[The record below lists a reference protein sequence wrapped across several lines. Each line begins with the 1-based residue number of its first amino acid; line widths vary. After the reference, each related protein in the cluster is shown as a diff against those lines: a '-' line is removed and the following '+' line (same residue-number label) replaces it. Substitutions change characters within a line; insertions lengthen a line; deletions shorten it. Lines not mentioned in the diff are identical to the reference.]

1 MPKEATMDFD
11 ETLAKRY
18 SVRKL
23 SNRPITDAQIESIL
37 KAAQI
42 APSAVNRQPY
52 KIWVL
57 RTSQALQHAAECT
70 KFDFIA
76 NAPVVFVIG
85 AKYEEAWT
93 RPADGHNFA
102 EVDASIAA
110 THMML
115 EITSLG
121 LGTTWVGHFDPDKL
135 KGFFHQMRGYE
146 LICMF
151 GVGYP
156 AEDSEPNPRHS
167 QNKPLSELAEHL

>member
-1 MPKEATMDFD
+1 MDFN
-11 ETLAKRY
+11 ELMAARY

-23 SNRPITDAQIESIL
+23 SDRPVSDQQIENIL
-37 KAAQI
+37 KAAQM
-42 APSAVNRQPY
+42 APSAVNKQPY

-57 RTSQALQHAAECT
+57 RTPQALKHAAECT

-76 NAPVVFVIG
+76 NAQVVFVIG
-85 AKYEEAWT
+85 AKCDEAWV
-93 RPADGHNFA
+93 RPADQHNFA

-115 EITSLG
+115 EIANLG

-135 KGFFHQMRGYE
+135 KNFFHQMRGYE

-156 AEDSEPNPRHS
+156 AEDSQPGPRHS
-167 QNKPLSELAEHL
+167 ECKSMETLSERL

>member
-1 MPKEATMDFD
+1 MDFN
-11 ETLAKRY
+11 ELMTARY

-23 SNRPITDAQIESIL
+23 SDRPVSDQQIESIL
-37 KAAQI
+37 KAAQL
-42 APSAVNRQPY
+42 APSAVNKQPY

-57 RTSQALQHAAECT
+57 RTPQAIKHTGECT

-76 NAPVVFVIG
+76 KAQVVFVIG
-85 AKYEEAWT
+85 AKDEEAWV
-93 RPADGHNFA
+93 RPVDQHNFA

-115 EITSLG
+115 EIANLG
-121 LGTTWVGHFDPDKL
+121 LGSTWVGHFDPDKL
-135 KGFFHQMRGYE
+135 KGFFHQMHGYK

-156 AEDSEPNPRHS
+156 ADDSQPSSRHGEC
-167 QNKPLSELAEHL
+167 KPMEVLAERL

>member
-1 MPKEATMDFD
+1 MDFS
-11 ETLAKRY
+11 ELMSARY

-23 SNRPITDAQIESIL
+23 SDRPVTDQQIENIL
-37 KAAQI
+37 KAAQV
-42 APSAVNRQPY
+42 APTAVNKQPF

-57 RTSQALQHAAECT
+57 RTPQAIRHAGECT

-76 NAPVVFVIG
+76 SAQVVFVIG
-85 AKYEEAWT
+85 AKEDEAWV
-93 RPADGHNFA
+93 RPADQHNFA

-115 EITSLG
+115 EITNLG
-121 LGTTWVGHFDPDKL
+121 LGSTWVGHFDPDKL
-135 KGFFHQMRGYE
+135 KGFFHQMRGYQ

-156 AEDSEPNPRHS
+156 AEDSQPNPRHTES
-167 QNKPLSELAEHL
+167 KSLDALVEKL

>member
-1 MPKEATMDFD
+1 MDFN
-11 ETLAKRY
+11 ELMTARY

-23 SNRPITDAQIESIL
+23 SDCPVSDQQIESIL
-37 KAAQI
+37 KAAQV
-42 APSAVNRQPY
+42 APTAVNKQPF

-57 RTSQALQHAAECT
+57 RTPQAIKHAGECT

-76 NAPVVFVIG
+76 NAQVVFVIG
-85 AKYEEAWT
+85 AKSDEAWV
-93 RPADGHNFA
+93 RPVDQHNFA

-115 EITSLG
+115 EIANLG
-121 LGTTWVGHFDPDKL
+121 LGSTWVGHFDPDKL
-135 KGFFHQMRGYE
+135 KDFFHQMRDYK

-156 AEDSEPNPRHS
+156 ADDSAPSPRHGEYKS
-167 QNKPLSELAEHL
+167 LETLVEKL

>member
-1 MPKEATMDFD
+1 MDFK
-11 ETLAKRY
+11 ELMAKRY

-23 SNRPITDAQIESIL
+23 SDRPVTDQQIESIL
-37 KAAQI
+37 KAAQT
-42 APSAVNRQPY
+42 APSAVNKQPY

-57 RTSQALQHAAECT
+57 RTPQALKHAAKCA
-70 KFDFIA
+70 KFDFIV
-76 NAPVVFVIG
+76 NAQVVFVIG
-85 AKYEEAWT
+85 AKQVEAWV
-93 RPADGHNFA
+93 RPADQHNFA

-115 EITSLG
+115 EITNLG

-135 KGFFHQMRGYE
+135 KGFFHQMRGYQ

-156 AEDSEPNPRHS
+156 AEDSQPGPRHDEC
-167 QNKPLSELAEHL
+167 KPMATLAERL

>member
-1 MPKEATMDFD
+1 MDFN
-11 ETLAKRY
+11 ELMTARY
-18 SVRKL
+18 SVRDL
-23 SNRPITDAQIESIL
+23 SDRPVSDQQIESIL

-42 APSAVNRQPY
+42 APSAVNKQPY

-57 RTSQALQHAAECT
+57 RTPQAIRHAGECT

-76 NAPVVFVIG
+76 KAQVVFVIG
-85 AKYEEAWT
+85 AKDEEAWV
-93 RPADGHNFA
+93 RPADQHNFA

-115 EITSLG
+115 EIANLG
-121 LGTTWVGHFDPDKL
+121 LGSTWVGHFDPDKL
-135 KGFFHQMRGYE
+135 KAFFHQMHGYK

-156 AEDSEPNPRHS
+156 ADDSQPSSRHGEY
-167 QNKPLSELAEHL
+167 KPMEALVESL

>member
-1 MPKEATMDFD
+1 MDFS
-11 ETLAKRY
+11 ELMTARY

-23 SNRPITDAQIESIL
+23 SDCPVSDELIECIL
-37 KAAQI
+37 KAAQV
-42 APSAVNRQPY
+42 APTAVNKQPF

-57 RTSQALQHAAECT
+57 RTPQAIRHDGECT

-76 NAPVVFVIG
+76 NAQVVFVIG
-85 AKYEEAWT
+85 AKADEAWA
-93 RPADGHNFA
+93 RPADQHNFA

-115 EITSLG
+115 EIYNLG
-121 LGTTWVGHFDPDKL
+121 LGSTWVGHFDPDKL

-156 AEDSEPNPRHS
+156 AEDASPSPRHTEY
-167 QNKPLSELAEHL
+167 KPMDALVERL

>member
-1 MPKEATMDFD
+1 MNFNELMT
-11 ETLAKRY
+11 TRY

-23 SNRPITDAQIESIL
+23 SDRPVSDEQIENIL

-42 APSAVNRQPY
+42 APTAVNKQPF

-57 RTSQALQHAAECT
+57 RTPQAIRHAGECT

-76 NAPVVFVIG
+76 NAQVVFVIG
-85 AKYEEAWT
+85 AKPDEAWV
-93 RPADGHNFA
+93 RPADQHNFA

-115 EITSLG
+115 EIANLG
-121 LGTTWVGHFDPDKL
+121 LGSTWVGHFEPEKL
-135 KGFFHQMRGYE
+135 KGFFHQMRGYQ

-156 AEDSEPNPRHS
+156 AEDSAPSPRHGEFKS
-167 QNKPLSELAEHL
+167 MDALVERL